1 MFIVHPLRDKANIP
15 RTIRFSSALFDRLTE
30 IASQEGVS
38 FNYLIL
44 QCCEFALQ
52 NLEESSH
59 SKSSS

>member
-15 RTIRFSSALFDRLTE
+15 RTIRFTSAL
-30 IASQEGVS
+30 S
-38 FNYLIL
+38 FNSLIL